1 MLILSVI
8 VQDSIFQ
15 QILFVVTFYG
25 METNVPVL
33 FMLVVSIIV
42 ERDFLNNFNNCAM
55 FNILS
60 IPYLSLRL
68 WN

>member
-25 METNVPVL
+25 METNAPVL
-33 FMLVVSIIV
+33 FMLVVNIIV
-42 ERDFLNNFNNCAM
+42 ERDFLNNFNNCPM